1 MWEKDQHIK
10 LKDEG
15 NMKFKTK
22 EAVHKRAQ
30 QIENIKQ
37 KDLIKQLH
45 LHIKGNKNAMGDIF
59 EAWFGK
65 LKDSSSKPDLG
76 VAELKATPFK
86 RLKNNSISAKER
98 LVLNI
103 INYDKIDTETFAD
116 SHLLQKNKVLEL
128 AFYEYNNNIP
138 KDDWYFAKCVTYEML
153 KDKKDIKIIQK
164 DWETIQSYV
173 KNGHAEDINEGL
185 TNYLAACTKGKNKH
199 SLRSQPHSD
208 VMAKQRAFSFKGS
221 FMTTLLRNYIFGNQ
235 HSNAIIKDADE
246 LNNKTLEEAVYDRF
260 KPYIGRKVEDIIDE
274 LNIPVKK
281 TSTIGKYNVMIV
293 NKILGIRGKRTINA
307 DEFEKASIV
316 PKTIQFN
323 YQNNNK
329 ESMSLP
335 PFKFK
340 DLVKENWEDEDG
352 NPAAT
357 LNTYFTESK
366 FLFVVFKS
374 DQDGTNYLQGVK
386 FFKVPAKDKN
396 GIIKQAWQQTINT
409 LNEGVQLTY
418 DTNRRRVSNNL
429 ISSKDRMIIHV
440 RPHASHSSYVDNAD
454 SNPLP
459 APAHWINKPEG
470 FSDNFMTTQSFWINN
485 EYIKE
490 AVKDLL

>member
-1 MWEKDQHIK
+1 
-10 LKDEG
+10 
-15 NMKFKTK
+15 MKFTTK

-65 LKDSSSKPDLG
+65 PKDSASKPDLG

-86 RLKNNSISAKER
+86 YLKDGNISAKER

-103 INYDKIDTETFAD
+103 INYAKIDTETFSE

-128 AFYEYNNNIP
+128 AFYEYSNAIP

-164 DWETIQSYV
+164 DWEIIQSYI
-173 KNGHAEDINEGL
+173 KSGHAEDINEGL
-185 TNYLAACTKGKNKH
+185 TNYLAACTKGRNKH

-208 VMAKQRAFSFKGS
+208 VMAKQRAFSFKSS
-221 FMTTLLRNYIFGNQ
+221 FMTTLLRSYIFGNK
-235 HSNAIIKDADE
+235 HSDAIIKDADE

-260 KPYIGRKVEDIIDE
+260 KPYIGQKVEDIINE

-316 PKTIQFN
+316 PKTVQVN
-323 YQNNNK
+323 YLNNNK

-340 DLVKENWEDEDG
+340 DLVKERWEDEDG
-352 NPAAT
+352 NPSAT

-374 DQDGTNYLQGVK
+374 DRNGTNYLQGVK
-386 FFKVPAKDKN
+386 FFKVPVKDKN
-396 GIIKQAWQQTINT
+396 EIIKQAWQQTVDT
-409 LNEGVQLTY
+409 LKKGVQLTY
-418 DTNRRRVSNNL
+418 DKKRHRVSNNF
-429 ISSKDRMIIHV
+429 IESKNKKIIHV
-440 RPHASHSSYVDNAD
+440 RPHAAHSSYVDSAD
-454 SNPLP
+454 SNQLP
-459 APAHWINKPEG
+459 TPAHWINKPKG
-470 FSDNFMTTQSFWINN
+470 FSNDFMTTQSFWINN
-485 EYIKE
+485 QYIKE